1 MVRFRSR
8 LPARAVA
15 TLRLKPPRVML
26 PLPRKGG
33 EGKGEG
39 KNFDAAL
46 RRCPAAENPAASQWS
61 IRFRSGLAAS
71 LGTSCWHWNCG
82 FPLAMSLPL
91 NEEIASR
98 LEELERLLAAQGA
111 SPFRVRA
118 YERAAE
124 TLRRLPEPVSEI
136 LRRQGLE
143 GLQALPGIGETIAR
157 AIRDVITY
165 GRLPMLERLRG
176 ESDPV
181 ELLASVPGVGL
192 GLAERL
198 HHNLGIETLEDLEAA
213 AHDGRLDLI
222 EGIGDK
228 RLAGIRDS
236 LAHRLARVRP
246 PAGTRD
252 HEIPSVQEI
261 LDVDREYRRKAARGQ
276 LPRIA
281 PRRFNPTHEA
291 WLPILHTERAA
302 RHYTALFSNTALA
315 HRLGRTND
323 WVVIYWD
330 HGGSERQCTVVTG
343 QGGPLKGHRIVR
355 GREAECG
362 NENSPKASY
371 SGPNAA
377 DALNSTGVCEE
388 SGARR

>member
-1 MVRFRSR
+1 MV
-8 LPARAVA
+8 LE
-15 TLRLKPPRVML
+15 LRDFF
-26 PLPRKGG
+26 
-33 EGKGEG
+33 E
-39 KNFDAAL
+39 
-46 RRCPAAENPAASQWS
+46 
-61 IRFRSGLAAS
+61 
-71 LGTSCWHWNCG
+71 
-82 FPLAMSLPL
+82 MSVPL
-91 NEEIASR
+91 NEDIANR
-98 LEELERLLAAQGA
+98 FEELARLLTAQGA

-124 TLRRLPEPVSEI
+124 AMRRLGRPVSEI
-136 LRRQGLE
+136 FERQGLE
-143 GLQALPGIGETIAR
+143 GLEALPGIGESIAR
-157 AIRDVITY
+157 AIRDVLTY

-181 ELLASVPGVGL
+181 ELLASVAGVGL

-213 AHDGRLDLI
+213 AHDGRLELI

-246 PAGTRD
+246 PAGLRD
-252 HEIPSVQEI
+252 HEIPSVPEL

-276 LPRIA
+276 LPQIA

-291 WLPILHTERAA
+291 WLPILHTQRGT

-315 HRLGRTND
+315 HRLGRTSD

-330 HGGSERQCTVVTG
+330 HGGNGHQCTVVTA
-343 QGGPLKGHRIVR
+343 QGGPLRGCRIVR

-362 NENSPKASY
+362 PSSVEAKATDAPNSA
-371 SGPNAA
+371 
-377 DALNSTGVCEE
+377 GVCEE